1 MLGWGTLVVLLNA
14 RLSLI
19 YNFGSDEN
27 KECYENDFE
36 SVFYLSVAPQ
46 EVAPG
51 CLMQR
56 LYPKGWI
63 ITGSPKTI
71 ATFDDKP
78 TKDQC
83 LEAYDKLFFIATSI
97 LR

>member
-19 YNFGSDEN
+19 DNFGSDEN
-27 KECYENDFE
+27 KECFENDFE

-51 CLMQR
+51 CLMQ
-56 LYPKGWI
+56 
-63 ITGSPKTI
+63 
-71 ATFDDKP
+71 
-78 TKDQC
+78 Q
-83 LEAYDKLFFIATSI
+83 
-97 LR
+97 